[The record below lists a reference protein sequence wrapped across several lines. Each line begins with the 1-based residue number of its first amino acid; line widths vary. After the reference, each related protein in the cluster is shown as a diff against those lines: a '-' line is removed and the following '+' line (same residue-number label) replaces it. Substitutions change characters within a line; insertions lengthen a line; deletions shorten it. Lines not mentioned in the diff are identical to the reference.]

1 MPYAAISRR
10 IGCMNRWA
18 LKNAEF
24 RIGLPV
30 IQDGLIF
37 SYMNIFAGNRK
48 IRHKYI

>member
-10 IGCMNRWA
+10 IGCMKRWA

-30 IQDGLIF
+30 IQGGSIF
-37 SYMNIFAGNRK
+37 SYMNIFAGNLKNRAGN
-48 IRHKYI
+48 